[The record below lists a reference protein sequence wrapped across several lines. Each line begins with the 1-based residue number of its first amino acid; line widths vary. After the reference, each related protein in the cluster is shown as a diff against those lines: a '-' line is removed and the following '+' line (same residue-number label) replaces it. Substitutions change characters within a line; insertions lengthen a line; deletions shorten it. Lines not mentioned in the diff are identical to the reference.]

1 MSELLPLFPLST
13 VLFPGMRLPLHIF
26 EERYRQLVADL
37 RARPEPRRFGVIA
50 IRKGREVGADGVAA
64 LHDVGCVAEARQIV
78 PHPDGRFDVATVGTD
93 RFRLLRVDDSLP
105 YFQGEIELLPEE
117 ALPAEALPGDA
128 AGEATPS
135 ALAFATHRVQAGFRG
150 YLNALADRGG
160 GVISVAEL
168 PDEPLLL
175 SYVVGAAMIID
186 LPERQSLLAAPTA
199 LDRLRLERSLLVRE
213 AAMFR
218 ATTSRPAPDFGFGQ
232 ISQNLRRRRPGHAAH
247 QVELVVRHGFS
258 QVRQP
263 VRHREERADRADVPD
278 VVIGQAVRAQRAED
292 LVGDRPRL
300 HRELDGDVKDGALA
314 VVQFGVPPVGGHLI
328 GDPGITGPD
337 AGDRAVGHDAVQ
349 AVVLRAGG
357 HHDQLPVA
365 LGERGCLLV
374 HQRIVVGEER
384 PPLGGP
390 PGQGEEDVGDEAGL
404 LRDFLDTGPQV
415 LGHVLKRW
423 HLEHAPSLSS
433 RRSPRPGYL
442 TG

>member
-26 EERYRQLVADL
+26 EERYRLLA
-37 RARPEPRRFGVIA
+37 ARLQAQPEPRRFGVIA
-50 IRKGREVGADGVAA
+50 IRKGREVGADGVTA
-64 LHDVGCVAEARQIV
+64 LHDVGCVAEVRQIAA
-78 PHPDGRFDVATVGTD
+78 HPDGRFDLATVGTE

-105 YFQGEIELLPEE
+105 YFQGEVELLPEE
-117 ALPAEALPGDA
+117 DLPSDPA
-128 AGEATPS
+128 APS
-135 ALAFATHRVQAGFRG
+135 AGGALAFTTRRVQEGFRA
-150 YLNALADRGG
+150 YLNALSDRGG
-160 GVISVAEL
+160 GVVNVADL

-186 LPERQSLLAAPTA
+186 LAERQSLLAAPSA

-213 AAMFR
+213 GAMLR
-218 ATTSRPAPDFGFGQ
+218 ATTSRPAPDFAFEQ
-232 ISQNLRRRRPGHAAH
+232 FSQNLRGRGRRPGHAAH
-247 QVELVVRHGFS
+247 QVELVVRHGLG

-263 VRHREERADRADVPD
+263 VRHGEERSDRADVPD
-278 VVIGQAVRAQRAED
+278 VIIGQAVGAQRAED

-300 HRELDGDVKDGALA
+300 DRELDGDVKDGALA
-314 VVQFGVPPVGGHLI
+314 VIQFGVPPVGGHLI
-328 GDPGITGPD
+328 GDPGIAGPD
-337 AGDRAVGHDAVQ
+337 AGDRAMGHDAVQ

-374 HQRIVVGEER
+374 HQRVVVGEER

-404 LRDFLDTGPQV
+404 LRDFLDPGPQV
-415 LGHVLKRW
+415 LGYVLKRW
-423 HLEHAPSLSS
+423 HLEHVPSLSS
-433 RRSPRPGYL
+433 GVGGRIVP
-442 TG
+442 